1 MSKYKEFYDVHNGD
15 IAVDCCNNRWKI
27 VATFPD
33 LYAVVENFGMIENV
47 KEMSGGSNRLGD
59 FTVCQSVDDP
69 HGELVCLP
77 YSENFDEDCVGV
89 EFD

>member
-1 MSKYKEFYDVHNGD
+1 MSKYKKFYDVHYGD
-15 IAVDCCNNRWKI
+15 IAVDYCNNRWKI
-27 VATFPD
+27 IATFPD

-47 KEMSGGSNRLGD
+47 EEISQGSNRLGD

-69 HGELVCLP
+69 HSGLVCLP
-77 YSENFDEDCVGV
+77 YSENLDEDCVGV